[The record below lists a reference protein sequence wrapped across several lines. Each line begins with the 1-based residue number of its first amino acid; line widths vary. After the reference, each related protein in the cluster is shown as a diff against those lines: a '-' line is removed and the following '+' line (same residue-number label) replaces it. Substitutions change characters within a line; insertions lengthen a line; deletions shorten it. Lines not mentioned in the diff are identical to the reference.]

1 MGNVAWEWEEEW
13 RGGEDEPCSQAH
25 FAGSTGACPGWRPPL
40 WPAGGRGRMLR
51 GLLILPSPLREG
63 RSTRKAFF
71 LKMH

>member
-1 MGNVAWEWEEEW
+1 MGNVALEWEEGVR
-13 RGGEDEPCSQAH
+13 RGGEDELCSQAH

-63 RSTRKAFF
+63 RSTRRLSF
-71 LKMH
+71 